1 MDEEEGWMDMQGVTT
16 YYSVINYWMME
27 EFIITVTRLLKSN
40 PTIKGTI
47 VLSIAILRHIF
58 FLFLTVYNN
67 CGYKHL
73 FQMQKKLTW
82 RVQDLIRR
90 DCDIMLVYKTT
101 FPKYMFRSRNF
112 PFVMWTCF
120 NHSERTRLFQ
130 GTKREIFS
138 SDEQTVEKRMQ
149 SSINLARF
157 LSIKAS

>member
-1 MDEEEGWMDMQGVTT
+1 MDMQGVTT

-73 FQMQKKLTW
+73 FQMQQKLT
-82 RVQDLIRR
+82 
-90 DCDIMLVYKTT
+90 
-101 FPKYMFRSRNF
+101 
-112 PFVMWTCF
+112 
-120 NHSERTRLFQ
+120 
-130 GTKREIFS
+130 
-138 SDEQTVEKRMQ
+138 
-149 SSINLARF
+149 
-157 LSIKAS
+157 